1 MIDICKEEKI
11 ISARIDELTD
21 ENVADGERCCTELLR
36 ENSFMFSDRR
46 ASAALSRCLCRFLLH
61 KRCKNTFLKTIKENE
76 IIRTAFFGELNTYK
90 YSIVW
95 ILKRVIRSGDEKLLK
110 ECMDL
115 LSKNPYRDDG
125 AKDYESRWSMKFL
138 VEETLKAPEEY
149 LKITDEQMK
158 IMNLYLY

>member
-1 MIDICKEEKI
+1 MIDICKEEKA
-11 ISARIDELTD
+11 ISARIDEVTN
-21 ENVADGERCCTELLR
+21 ENPALGETYCAELLKN
-36 ENSFMFSDRR
+36 NSDKFSERR

-95 ILKRVIRSGDEKLLK
+95 ILKRVVRSGDEALMK
-110 ECMDL
+110 ECLEL
-115 LSKNPYRDDG
+115 LSKNPYRDDT

-138 VEETLKAPEEY
+138 IEETLKAPEEY
-149 LKITDEQMK
+149 LNITDSQRK
-158 IMNLYLY
+158 IIEKYL

>member
-21 ENVADGERCCTELLR
+21 ENVADGERCCTELL
-36 ENSFMFSDRR
+36 EINSPRFSDRR

-61 KRCKNTFLKTIKENE
+61 KRCKNTFIKIIKENE

-125 AKDYESRWSMKFL
+125 AKDYESRWSLGFI
-138 VEETLKAPEEY
+138 VRETLDAPEEY
-149 LKITDEQMK
+149 LKITDLQQK
-158 IMNLYLY
+158 IIEEYV